1 MLPTRPPI
9 DQTTVSAQPPRLG
22 LYYERGRL
30 PNEQLRNAA
39 NPAQEHRWLVKPN
52 PCGRTCVWSIWPW
65 DVNAPCG
72 SPSLSCDA
80 TITINILK
88 IPPCFPAG
96 YANYGRFS
104 WKRFPKQTSFGNRI
118 FLKYSKFK
126 KTCQHFTPDR
136 NLLLNR
142 SNLFDTKIGSD
153 STQPTQVLKCYE
165 QFSFREPQLPL
176 GTHQSGWKVKEVK
189 KPISKV

>member
-22 LYYERGRL
+22 LCYERGRL

-52 PCGRTCVWSIWPW
+52 PCGRTCVWSIWAW
-65 DVNAPCG
+65 DVNASCG
-72 SPSLSCDA
+72 SRSLNCDA

-96 YANYGRFS
+96 YAKYGRFS
-104 WKRFPKQTSFGNRI
+104 WKRFPKQTSFRNRI
-118 FLKYSKFK
+118 FLNVSFGKQFSPFW
-126 KTCQHFTPDR
+126 D
-136 NLLLNR
+136 LLMNR
-142 SNLFDTKIGSD
+142 SNLCEMKIASD
-153 STQPTQVLKCYE
+153 PTQPTQVIKCYE
-165 QFSFREPQLPL
+165 QFSNF
-176 GTHQSGWKVKEVK
+176 
-189 KPISKV
+189 

>member
-1 MLPTRPPI
+1 MDGPLPSSKHCKRLNWPKSWMFSTIQYFLVISQVDQTQVSEFRPMLPTRPPI

-22 LYYERGRL
+22 LCYERGRL

-52 PCGRTCVWSIWPW
+52 PCGRTCVWSIWAW
-65 DVNAPCG
+65 DVNASCG
-72 SPSLSCDA
+72 SRSLNCDA

-96 YANYGRFS
+96 YAKYGRFS
-104 WKRFPKQTSFGNRI
+104 WKRFPKKTSFGNRI

-126 KTCQHFTPDR
+126 KTC
-136 NLLLNR
+136 
-142 SNLFDTKIGSD
+142 
-153 STQPTQVLKCYE
+153 
-165 QFSFREPQLPL
+165 
-176 GTHQSGWKVKEVK
+176 
-189 KPISKV
+189 